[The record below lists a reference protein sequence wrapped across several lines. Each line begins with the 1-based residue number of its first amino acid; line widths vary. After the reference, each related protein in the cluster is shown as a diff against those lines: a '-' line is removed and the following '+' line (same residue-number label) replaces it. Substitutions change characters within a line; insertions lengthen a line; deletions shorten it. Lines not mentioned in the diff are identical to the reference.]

1 MDLRKII
8 KKAKNINQRCSSAL
22 ERYYYFRRYDREH
35 KAYINHR
42 LLKQQIQE
50 IEDFYRGYPNIRHFS
65 HAFYTEKTGFFSP
78 LYVPDGFYY
87 AYIDHYYND
96 WKKAKVMDNK
106 CEYYKMFPNIPQ
118 PKTVC
123 YRENG
128 IWFDA
133 HHCPCGILPPYKLIT
148 TQKKVFVKAATDSS
162 GGAGVKMIEVKGA
175 DSKIVDELLKPFV
188 GDTIIQI
195 PIKQSDIMNKL
206 HPSSVNTL
214 RIISLLDRR
223 GQVKIYSCIVRMGVG
238 NAVVDNASSGGIT
251 CGVDENGRLKPIAF
265 TAKGDKIDRHP
276 TTNIQFDEIVVPNF
290 MLAKQ
295 LVHQAHLMIPHF
307 RLVSWDI
314 AFDENDQPLML
325 EVNLHYGEVD
335 FHQLNNGPL
344 FGDDTIKILE
354 EVFSK

>member
-1 MDLRKII
+1 MKVQQFI
-8 KKAKNINQRCSSAL
+8 KSVKAIVQQLSLKFEQF
-22 ERYYYFRRYDREH
+22 YYICVYNREH
-35 KAYINHR
+35 KLYSQFKLN
-42 LLKQQIQE
+42 KQQIAE
-50 IEDFYRGYPNIRHFS
+50 IDAVYKRFKKIKHFS
-65 HAFYTEKTGFFSP
+65 HAFYTDKTGIFSP
-78 LYVPDGFYY
+78 YYIPDGFYY

-96 WKKAKVMDNK
+96 WKKAKIMDNK
-106 CEYYKMFPNIPQ
+106 CEYYKMFPSIPQ

-162 GGAGVKMIEVKGA
+162 GGAGIKLIEVNGA
-175 DSKIVDELLKPFV
+175 DSKIIDELLKPFA
-188 GDTIIQI
+188 GDTIIQV

-335 FHQLNNGPL
+335 FHQLNNGPI

>member
-1 MDLRKII
+1 MKVKQFI
-8 KKAKNINQRCSSAL
+8 KSVKAIVQQLSLKL
-22 ERYYYFRRYDREH
+22 ERFYYIIIYDRFHREH
-35 KAYINHR
+35 SKYKLN
-42 LLKQQIQE
+42 KQQMIQ
-50 IEDFYRGYPNIRHFS
+50 INALFKRFRNVKYFS
-65 HAFYTEKTGFFSP
+65 HSFYTEKRGIFST
-78 LYVPDGFYY
+78 YYIPDGFYY

-96 WKKAKVMDNK
+96 WKKAKIMDNK
-106 CEYYKMFPNIPQ
+106 CEYYKMFPSIPQ

-133 HHCPCGILPPYKLIT
+133 HHCPCGINPPYKLIT

-162 GGAGVKMIEVKGA
+162 GGAGVKMIEVEGA

-325 EVNLHYGEVD
+325 EVNLHYGELD
-335 FHQLNNGPL
+335 FHQLNNGPI